1 VTGWTRS
8 SAAGSAACDH
18 LRCKITVGRFTFDAM
33 AFRRGGHV
41 EDVTTQGRV
50 DAVVTVGT
58 GLRGFVELELRDLGP
73 VGTADRMAEVPA
85 QDVALLAGTAV
96 A

>member
-1 VTGWTRS
+1 
-8 SAAGSAACDH
+8 
-18 LRCKITVGRFTFDAM
+18 M

-41 EDVTTQGRV
+41 EDLTLEGRV

-73 VGTADRMAEVPA
+73 VGTADRMREVAASEIP
-85 QDVALLAGTAV
+85 QLAATAV